1 MKTCTVRAHAGQT
14 ILEALRGDHHA
25 IDAPCGGRT
34 RCIRCMVQVSD
45 DSTQS
50 PIVEPPSSEEGALVG
65 QTRLAD
71 GWRLACRARLVTSGD
86 ISLKL
91 PDGRLEIPDFPVRA
105 RKWSNAA
112 QRTDGQFVIAIDI
125 GTTTVAA
132 ILVDRTRGEPVG
144 RVAEANLQRSWGADV
159 IARIEHAISERAS
172 AQSMQSLIQAQ
183 LERMILVL
191 CADHGL
197 ADAPP
202 VFVCGNTAMLHLL
215 EGEDVSGLA
224 RMPFRPVFL
233 DSRITRLGKRQIPA
247 RLCASLSAFVGSD
260 ITAGLFACGL
270 DGEVSAPRFLI
281 DIGTNGEM
289 ALVLPGRILVTATA
303 AGPAFEGENIACGS
317 TAIAGAIDHVWVE
330 DEAGG
335 DGAIRFSS
343 LDSENARPAS
353 ICGSGLLDLIACL
366 RQLEIIDEG
375 GAFDTKEARFSF
387 GEGLPYLTQGDVRQ
401 FQLAKGAIAAGIEL
415 LCKRA
420 GVAFDEVETIY
431 LAGGFGST
439 LAPDS
444 ALTVGLLP
452 AAFTD
457 RIEVAGNTALNGTVS
472 LGVDP
477 ALFDAVDH
485 IRQRVEV
492 VDLAADPGFG
502 DVFAANMLFPE
513 NDGDA

>member
-112 QRTDGQFVIAIDI
+112 QQTDGQFVIAIDI

-159 IARIEHAISERAS
+159 IARIEHAISKRAS
-172 AQSMQSLIQAQ
+172 AQSMQSLIQTQ

-233 DSRITRLGKRQIPA
+233 DSRITRLGQRRIPA

-270 DGEVSAPRFLI
+270 DGEVNTPRFLI

-317 TAIAGAIDHVWVE
+317 SAIPGAIDHVWIE
-330 DEAGG
+330 

-343 LDSENARPAS
+343 LDSENTRSAS
-353 ICGSGLLDLIACL
+353 ICGSGLLDLIASL
-366 RQLEIIDEG
+366 RQLEVIDEG
-375 GAFDTKEARFSF
+375 GAFDGSEACFAF

-415 LCKRA
+415 LCRRA
-420 GVAFDEVETIY
+420 GVAFKEVGTIY

-444 ALTVGLLP
+444 ALAVGLLP

-477 ALFDAVDH
+477 ALFDAVDR
-485 IRQRVEV
+485 IRERVEV
-492 VDLAADPGFG
+492 VDLAAEPGFG

-513 NDGDA
+513 SDGDA